1 MTGLVVAIAETF
13 PTDVPAG
20 AHEGVVVPL
29 GTIPHAFSCK
39 IALPNLIILHEK
51 FRDGG
56 GVFDYALFSDF
67 VGLSLV
73 VLPLSVVPWLRGE
86 FGCWLFGRWL
96 DKIGGK
102 GHFEGTVSS
111 VSRTLSKQTR

>member
-13 PTDVPAG
+13 PADLPAG
-20 AHEGVVVPL
+20 TYAGVVVPL

-39 IALPNLIILHEK
+39 IAFPNLIILHEK

-56 GVFDYALFSDF
+56 GVFDYALFSNF
-67 VGLSLV
+67 VGLPLV
-73 VLPLSVVPWLRGE
+73 VLLLSIVPWLVGE
-86 FGCWLFGRWL
+86 FRHWLFGRWL

-102 GHFEGTVSS
+102 GHIEGAA
-111 VSRTLSKQTR
+111 

>member
-13 PTDVPAG
+13 PAYVPAG

-29 GTIPHAFSCK
+29 GTIPCAFSCN

-56 GVFDYALFSDF
+56 GVFDYALFSNF
-67 VGLSLV
+67 VSLPLV
-73 VLPLSVVPWLRGE
+73 VLPLSIVPWLGDD
-86 FGCWLFGRWL
+86 FGHWLFGRWL
-96 DKIGGK
+96 DIIGGK
-102 GHFEGTVSS
+102 GHIEGAV
-111 VSRTLSKQTR
+111 